1 MRWIF
6 IIKTRDEYRWG
17 FILSA
22 HSSLSR
28 EIFFWNRFLIYLISF
43 ISIFN
48 SLLVAAAIIPS
59 WWIHPLWRT
68 RERFVMQYINLNLS
82 IASQGNHLVCYDDGG
97 DGKRTMCRKNVMCLF
112 PIESHLAYKKSCNQY
127 WNLPEKERRKK
138 RTQSENWQQPKKDIK
153 LKVVKSELQDFQFIS
168 NFILFL
174 PSLGCFFHR
183 FTFLRFIFKCVV
195 LFLMLYIHSPSFSST
210 IISLERKKVW
220 EWKRNRRKT
229 NKIIY
234 CLSICV
240 IFFSITIRTF
250 QLFFSSSNFCPVM
263 LSPFFIGFQVEFL
276 SKWTYQ
282 M

>member
-1 MRWIF
+1 MNI
-6 IIKTRDEYRWG
+6 DEVLFYP
-17 FILSA
+17 LTL
-22 HSSLSR
+22 LSR

-59 WWIHPLWRT
+59 WWIHPLWGT
-68 RERFVMQYINLNLS
+68 RERFVMQYITLNLS

-174 PSLGCFFHR
+174 PSHGCFFPSIHIFALHFQVCGLVSYVIHTLPLLLINHHITRAKKKCESEKGTEEKPIKLFIAFR
-183 FTFLRFIFKCVV
+183 F
-195 LFLMLYIHSPSFSST
+195 
-210 IISLERKKVW
+210 VW
-220 EWKRNRRKT
+220 F
-229 NKIIY
+229 
-234 CLSICV
+234 
-240 IFFSITIRTF
+240 FFSITIRTF

-263 LSPFFIGFQVEFL
+263 LSPFL
-276 SKWTYQ
+276 
-282 M
+282 